1 MFFLQQRFSDEVVV
15 STMPH
20 PFSMFLL
27 GFTLFALIILLL
39 EYRRAKGD
47 MKDIRRLM
55 KDLEQEV
62 KGIEGVV
69 DKKLSDISKKVDSRV
84 DKAIVALKKQDK

>member
-1 MFFLQQRFSDEVVV
+1 MFFLQRFSDEVVI
-15 STMPH
+15 STLPH

-39 EYRRAKGD
+39 EYRRTKGE
-47 MKDIRRLM
+47 MKEIKRLI

-62 KGIEGVV
+62 RTIESVV
-69 DKKLSDISKKVDSRV
+69 DKKLSDVSKKVDSRV
-84 DKAIVALKKQDK
+84 DKAIVALKKHEK